1 MCRSF
6 TVILEAVYTFARRFT
21 CCLIHGFMFFMLF
34 TVMLDAVYM
43 FSMCFTCFLVHVC
56 MLLTLFTAIQ
66 EAVYRPC
73 VLFTVVLG
81 SLHPIFCI
89 LYVFYMLFD
98 CFTPP
103 PKEVLH
109 RYLHVFSKGGE
120 GGVGAHT
127 KPVKYLQR
135 PWGWGVG
142 GMYFTCKSFRNHK
155 NFE

>member
-1 MCRSF
+1 
-6 TVILEAVYTFARRFT
+6 
-21 CCLIHGFMFFMLF
+21 MLF

-103 PKEVLH
+103 PPPKRFCIVIYMCFLM
-109 RYLHVFSKGGE
+109 VGKGRWGL
-120 GGVGAHT
+120 T
-127 KPVKYLQR
+127 KNL
-135 PWGWGVG
+135 
-142 GMYFTCKSFRNHK
+142 
-155 NFE
+155 

>member
-81 SLHPIFCI
+81 SLHHIFCI
-89 LYVFYMLFD
+89 LYVFYMLLN
-98 CFTPP
+98 CFTPPPLP

-109 RYLHVFSKGGE
+109 RYLHVFSNGGE
-120 GGVGAHT
+120 GGVGAHR
-127 KPVKYLQR
+127 KPAKYLQR

-142 GMYFTCKSFRNHK
+142 GGRKHVFYMQIL
-155 NFE
+155 